1 MCIPPFRL
9 GKKTFEETEARDD
22 RKWSPKQLWPPDVC
36 RLAQVS
42 HRPLWR
48 GWSVTY
54 AFVVGSLSNR
64 RGSGG
69 GGEPPRRGG
78 PDGPGMGS
86 PGTMLVLLVQL
97 WALQGATG
105 LSVQQAPK
113 VLQVRQD
120 SRVTLACQVVQ
131 APAWERLHVEWTK
144 DGDTLCQTHI
154 TNSSLSVGGCG
165 PWGRLSWWPP
175 GHLTL
180 QLDRVGLNDSGSY
193 VCWATM
199 EIPELEEAQGNGTQ
213 LLVEETDGSPLNL
226 DQSFSG
232 LFLALLVTG
241 AVAVAAFA
249 LGAWIWG
256 RRRRRH
262 TDAGNPV
269 YSNVL
274 YRPWK
279 TPKKSEAWSVEG
291 KVLDI
296 PREDENG
303 QSFYLISFPQPP
315 TPKRHVAPKSCP
327 SPRPSPPISTVRVSP
342 GPGSSG
348 QPRPRAFPG
357 VGRGI
362 RTPRPR
368 EGPPAAVM
376 DSKRIRESS
385 SPA

>member
-1 MCIPPFRL
+1 
-9 GKKTFEETEARDD
+9 
-22 RKWSPKQLWPPDVC
+22 
-36 RLAQVS
+36 
-42 HRPLWR
+42 
-48 GWSVTY
+48 
-54 AFVVGSLSNR
+54 
-64 RGSGG
+64 
-69 GGEPPRRGG
+69 
-78 PDGPGMGS
+78 MGS
-86 PGTMLVLLVQL
+86 PGIVLVLLVQL
-97 WALQGATG
+97 RALQGATG

-113 VLQVRQD
+113 VLQVSQD

-131 APAWERLHVEWTK
+131 APAWERLHIEWTK

-154 TNSSLSVGGCG
+154 TNSSLSVGVCG

-193 VCWATM
+193 VCWVTM

-213 LLVEETDGSPLNL
+213 LLVEEADGSPLNL

-256 RRRRRH
+256 RRRRRRH

-274 YRPWK
+274 YRPRK
-279 TPKKSEAWSVEG
+279 TPQKSEAWSVEG

-296 PREDENG
+296 PREDENS

-315 TPKRHVAPKSCP
+315 TPKRHLAPKSCP
-327 SPRPSPPISTVRVSP
+327 RPRPSPPISTVRVSP

-368 EGPPAAVM
+368 EDPPAAVT
-376 DSKRIRESS
+376 DSKGIRESS

>member
-1 MCIPPFRL
+1 
-9 GKKTFEETEARDD
+9 
-22 RKWSPKQLWPPDVC
+22 
-36 RLAQVS
+36 
-42 HRPLWR
+42 
-48 GWSVTY
+48 
-54 AFVVGSLSNR
+54 
-64 RGSGG
+64 
-69 GGEPPRRGG
+69 
-78 PDGPGMGS
+78 
-86 PGTMLVLLVQL
+86 MLVLLVQL

-213 LLVEETDGSPLNL
+213 LLVEETGGPIRGRGALTLKGCRKLDSKVSTPRDVGFFSADGSPLNL

-274 YRPWK
+274 YRPRK

-315 TPKRHVAPKSCP
+315 TPKRHLAPKSCP

-357 VGRGI
+357 LGRGI

-368 EGPPAAVM
+368 EGPPAAVT

>member
-1 MCIPPFRL
+1 
-9 GKKTFEETEARDD
+9 
-22 RKWSPKQLWPPDVC
+22 
-36 RLAQVS
+36 
-42 HRPLWR
+42 
-48 GWSVTY
+48 
-54 AFVVGSLSNR
+54 
-64 RGSGG
+64 
-69 GGEPPRRGG
+69 
-78 PDGPGMGS
+78 MGS
-86 PGTMLVLLVQL
+86 PGIVLVLLVQL
-97 WALQGATG
+97 RGEYLTVSSMRQSKSHTHTRTEKGLTHLFCSPALQGATG

-113 VLQVRQD
+113 VLQVSQD

-131 APAWERLHVEWTK
+131 APAWERLHIEWTK

-154 TNSSLSVGGCG
+154 TNSSLSVGVCG

-193 VCWATM
+193 VCWVTM

-213 LLVEETDGSPLNL
+213 LLVEEADGSPLNL
-226 DQSFSG
+226 DQSFSGELRPRVPPLAPPPVGPPTTFPSLQG

-256 RRRRRH
+256 RRRRRRH

-274 YRPWK
+274 YRPRK
-279 TPKKSEAWSVEG
+279 TPQKSEAWSVEG

-296 PREDENG
+296 PREDENS

-315 TPKRHVAPKSCP
+315 TPKRHLAPKSCP
-327 SPRPSPPISTVRVSP
+327 RPRPSPPISTVRVSP

-368 EGPPAAVM
+368 EDPPAAVT
-376 DSKRIRESS
+376 DSKGIRESS